1 MRVDLLVVNAVNHN
15 FLPIPE
21 STFPMLQSTVEMES
35 SRYCS
40 QTIGMTSFNIAET
53 FVYIPII

>member
-15 FLPIPE
+15 FLRIPQ
-21 STFPMLQSTVEMES
+21 STFPMLQSIFEMES

-40 QTIGMTSFNIAET
+40 QTIGTTSFNIAET

>member
-1 MRVDLLVVNAVNHN
+1 MRVDLLVEDTVYHN
-15 FLPIPE
+15 FLQIPQ
-21 STFPMLQSTVEMES
+21 STFPMLQSTVEMKS

-40 QTIGMTSFNIAET
+40 QTIETTSFNITET

>member
-1 MRVDLLVVNAVNHN
+1 MRVDLLVVNGVIHN
-15 FLPIPE
+15 FLRIPQ
-21 STFPMLQSTVEMES
+21 STFPMLQSPVEMES

-40 QTIGMTSFNIAET
+40 HTIGTASFNIAET

>member
-1 MRVDLLVVNAVNHN
+1 MRVDLLVEDTVYRY
-15 FLPIPE
+15 FLQIPQ

-40 QTIGMTSFNIAET
+40 QTIGTTSFNIAET

>member
-1 MRVDLLVVNAVNHN
+1 MRVDLLVEDTVYHN
-15 FLPIPE
+15 FLQIPQ
-21 STFPMLQSTVEMES
+21 STFRMLQSTVEMES

-40 QTIGMTSFNIAET
+40 QTIGTTSFNIAET

>member
-1 MRVDLLVVNAVNHN
+1 MRVDLLVEETVYHN
-15 FLPIPE
+15 FLQIPQ

-40 QTIGMTSFNIAET
+40 QTIGTTSFNIVET

>member
-15 FLPIPE
+15 FLRIPQI
-21 STFPMLQSTVEMES
+21 TFPMLQWTVEMES

-40 QTIGMTSFNIAET
+40 QTIGTTSFNIAET
-53 FVYIPII
+53 FVNIPII

>member
-15 FLPIPE
+15 FLPFPE

-40 QTIGMTSFNIAET
+40 QTIGTTSFNIAET
-53 FVYIPII
+53 SVYITII